1 MDKLCSLNIPPEI
14 RQDLL
19 LKEANYDIPNTPEGA
34 KFTLWWDT
42 ARDHE
47 KRAVLRLA
55 HDANIDVLEA
65 KMRLESDP
73 IPELG

>member
-1 MDKLCSLNIPPEI
+1 MSKLCSLHIPPEI

-19 LKEANYDIPNTPEGA
+19 LKEANFDVPDTAGGV
-34 KFTLWWDT
+34 KFTLWWDH

-55 HDANIDVLEA
+55 HEADIDVLEA
-65 KMRLESDP
+65 KTRLESDS